1 LQAGTYAALHNKKRG
16 LKADFLPTDKGT
28 ATMNMLVSTIAFGA
42 LALAATPA
50 LADPVT
56 IVRDGVTYRYTV
68 TEKDGMRI
76 ISGRQQGG
84 ENFRLVVRKGWV
96 SGQVGMRSV
105 SFRVSDVLPA
115 KTATSVE
122 TAAR

>member
-1 LQAGTYAALHNKKRG
+1 
-16 LKADFLPTDKGT
+16 
-28 ATMNMLVSTIAFGA
+28 MNTLVSTIAFGA